1 MVTRGTMI
9 GAMAAFLSV
18 GLAAWNAGPTGG
30 QATGATTTMSATS
43 PVLVEL
49 FTSEGCSSC
58 PPADLLL
65 TRLVKESPIH
75 GADVITLGFHVDYWD
90 RLGWKDRFS
99 SAAFTERQNRYAQ
112 AWRSDQIFTPQAVID
127 GRTQVVGSDAA
138 AVVQAIDA
146 ARTRPRARVALTV
159 NGGASPTLALTI
171 TPPAGVT
178 MSGEIWLAIA
188 EDGLASDVKS
198 GENANRH
205 IEHAGVVR
213 RLDRIG
219 RLPSGLSF
227 TLADYAPKLDS
238 GWKRGALRAVV
249 LVQDEK
255 TRAILGVG
263 QTTL

>member
-1 MVTRGTMI
+1 MV
-9 GAMAAFLSV
+9 GAMAAFLAV
-18 GLAAWNAGPTGG
+18 GLAAWNATPAGG
-30 QATGATTTMSATS
+30 QATSATTMSAPS

-58 PPADLLL
+58 PPADLLF

-75 GADVITLGFHVDYWD
+75 GAEVVTLGFHVDYWD

-99 SAAFTERQNRYAQ
+99 SAAYTERQNRYAQ
-112 AWRSDQIFTPQAVID
+112 AWNTDQIFTPQAVID
-127 GRTQVVGSDAA
+127 GRTAVVGSDAA
-138 AVVQAIDA
+138 KIVAAIDA
-146 ARTRPRARVALTV
+146 AKARPHAQVALDV
-159 NGGASPTLALTI
+159 HAGASPTLALTV
-171 TPPAGVT
+171 TPPAGAT

-188 EDGLASDVKS
+188 EDGLASDVKA

-219 RLPSGLSF
+219 RLPGGLAF
-227 TLADYAPKLDS
+227 TLADYAPKIDGS
-238 GWKRGALRAVV
+238 WKRGSLRAVV
-249 LVQDEK
+249 FVQDEK

-263 QTTL
+263 QARL